1 MLPAYVLGTQ
11 LDFFCTSF
19 AQDFCFS
26 IKLFFRY
33 ILIDTYTQN
42 AHMGSGWVRTS
53 MHIQD
58 THVQQCSQKEMQ
70 GTCMQ
75 DVWGQSIVL
84 SESLHLQ
91 TQPQDIEE

>member
-1 MLPAYVLGTQ
+1 
-11 LDFFCTSF
+11 
-19 AQDFCFS
+19 
-26 IKLFFRY
+26 
-33 ILIDTYTQN
+33 
-42 AHMGSGWVRTS
+42 